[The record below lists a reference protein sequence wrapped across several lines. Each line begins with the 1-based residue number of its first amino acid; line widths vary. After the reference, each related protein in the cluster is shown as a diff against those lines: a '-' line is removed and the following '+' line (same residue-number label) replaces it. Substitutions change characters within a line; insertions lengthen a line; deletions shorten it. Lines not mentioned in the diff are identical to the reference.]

1 MQQASPQHCFLNMQ
15 REMLVDPLFHAKY
28 QLEQRSYLLL
38 RKAEKGSP
46 TYISDS
52 ATAKSIAD
60 ALDTQAREIW
70 RAMLQDVKH
79 VTDWTTYENLRK
91 EYKEYADNVAYTLA
105 QVKEYL

>member
-1 MQQASPQHCFLNMQ
+1 MQQANPQHCFLNMQ

>member
-1 MQQASPQHCFLNMQ
+1 MNSPQHCFLNMQ
-15 REMLVDPLFHAKY
+15 RSILVDPLFQAKY

-46 TYISDS
+46 TFISDS

-60 ALDTQAREIW
+60 ALDQQAREIW

-79 VTDWTTYENLRK
+79 VTDWTTYEQIRK
-91 EYKEYADNVAYTLA
+91 EYKDYADNVAHTLA